1 MMKDDLT
8 RVESVFPVAA
18 LLITAMSL
26 LSGALGSADSV
37 TAPSRDFLA
46 ACLLILLLL
55 CLYLMRSC
63 RLHQRE
69 ILVLKDDLSRLGALQ
84 HDAFRDT
91 NFDCLTGLPN
101 RELMLDRLT
110 QAIAGAER
118 HRHVVVLMLV
128 DLAGIRRANE
138 TLGHRVGDELV
149 REASRR
155 LARCVR
161 EEDSV
166 ARLQGDKFLIML
178 TNLRGSED
186 ATPIAGKIIETIDRP
201 FLVDGHELFIST
213 NLGLSVCPADGAD
226 ATTLLRNVNA
236 ALTSAKR
243 RGANTYH
250 YFTAEMTQ
258 RAIERLNIQA
268 RLRQAIE
275 RGQLVLFYQPV
286 IRLADGAIDGVE
298 VLLRWHDEA
307 LGEVAPERFIPPAED
322 SGLIIPMG
330 RWVLQQACAQAAAW
344 RRRGLTP
351 LRLAINVSS
360 RQFAGNSIVAAVT
373 EALRD
378 SGLEAANLEL
388 EITEGLLLVDA
399 PSTRL
404 TLKQLKNLGLR
415 LSLDDFGTGYASI
428 SYLRRYAFDTL
439 KIDRSFVHELEHSR
453 EAAALVKGITAM
465 AHSLGLKVVAE
476 GVETWGQA
484 GAVRKFGC
492 DFAQGYFYG
501 RPMPATHFGDWL
513 AERPRPAFSRRSE
526 STGKR

>member
-26 LSGALGSADSV
+26 FSGALGSADTV
-37 TAPSRDFLA
+37 PAPSRDFLA

-55 CLYLMRSC
+55 CLYLLRSC

-69 ILVLKDDLSRLGALQ
+69 IVVLKGDLSRVGALQ
-84 HDAFRDT
+84 HDAFLDA
-91 NFDCLTGLPN
+91 NFDRLTGLPN
-101 RELMLDRLT
+101 RELMLDRLS

-149 REASRR
+149 LEASRR

-161 EEDSV
+161 DEDSV

-178 TNLRGSED
+178 ANLRGSEE
-186 ATPIAGKIIETIDRP
+186 ATPIAGKIIESIGEP
-201 FLVDGHELFIST
+201 FLVDGHELFISA
-213 NLGLSVCPADGAD
+213 NLGLSVCPADAGD

-250 YFTAEMTQ
+250 YFTAEMTE
-258 RAIERLNIQA
+258 RAIERLNIQT
-268 RLRQAIE
+268 RLRRAIDRE
-275 RGQLVLFYQPV
+275 ELVLFYQPV
-286 IRLADGAIDGVE
+286 IRLADGGIDAVE
-298 VLLRWHDEA
+298 VLLRWRNDA
-307 LGEVAPERFIPPAED
+307 LGEVSPERFIPPAED

-344 RRRGLTP
+344 RRRGLAP
-351 LRLAINVSS
+351 LRLAVNVSS
-360 RQFAGNSIVAAVT
+360 RQFAGNSIVPAVV
-373 EALRD
+373 EALRS
-378 SGLEAANLEL
+378 SGLEASNLEL

-399 PSTRL
+399 PATRQ
-404 TLKQLKNLGLR
+404 TLKQLKSLGLR

-453 EAAALVKGITAM
+453 EAGALVKGITAM

-484 GAVRKFGC
+484 GIVRKFGC
-492 DFAQGYFYG
+492 DFAQGHFYG
-501 RPMPATHFGDWL
+501 RPMPSAQFGDWL
-513 AERPRPAFSRRSE
+513 AARRRAGSPRLSDSAGSR
-526 STGKR
+526 